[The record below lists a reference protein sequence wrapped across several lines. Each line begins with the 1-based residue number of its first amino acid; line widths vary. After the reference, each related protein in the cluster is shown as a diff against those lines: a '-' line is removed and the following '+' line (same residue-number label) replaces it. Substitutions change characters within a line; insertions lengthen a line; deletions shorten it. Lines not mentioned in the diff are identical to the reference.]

1 MPKAAV
7 GTGMEL
13 EYETF
18 GSPSDPTLLLVG
30 GYTSQLIWWPVDF
43 CESLVERG
51 LHVVRFDNRD
61 AGLSTKFDG
70 VSVDTGSVV
79 ASALAEEPLP
89 AVPYTLSDLAAD
101 AVALLDHLG
110 VAAAHI
116 VGVSM
121 GGMIVQMMAIEHP
134 GRVRSLCSIMSN
146 SGEPEFGQ
154 STPDAMEALLEP
166 YATERSAYIA
176 AAPRDL
182 AFSSKRY
189 GDADELKAYAERA
202 FDRGFYPEGA
212 PRQLAA
218 IYASG
223 RRTEGLKALRVPA
236 LVIHGR
242 DDTLITPSG
251 GARTA
256 ELIEGAD
263 YFLIGDMGHDL
274 PTPLLP
280 KFVDLIAGHI
290 SRAESAR

>member
-61 AGLSTKFDG
+61 AGRSTKLDG
-70 VSVDTGSVV
+70 VDVDTTSVIG
-79 ASALAEEPLP
+79 AALAEEPVP
-89 AVPYTLSDLAAD
+89 AVPYTLSDMAAD
-101 AVALLDHLG
+101 AVGLLDHLG

-116 VGVSM
+116 AGASM
-121 GGMIVQMMAIEHP
+121 GGMLVQVMAIEHP
-134 GRVRSLCSIMSN
+134 DRVRSMCSIMSN
-146 SGEPEFGQ
+146 SGEPEYGQ
-154 STPDAMEALLEP
+154 SAPEAMEALLAP
-166 YATERSAYIA
+166 YETERSAYIA

-182 AFSSKRY
+182 AFSSKKY
-189 GDADELKAYAERA
+189 GDAEELKAYAARA

-212 PRQLAA
+212 PRHLAA

-223 RRTEGLKALRVPA
+223 RRTEGLKALRVPT

-256 ELIEGAD
+256 ELIASAD
-263 YFLIGDMGHDL
+263 YLLVGDMGHDL

-280 KFVDLIAGHI
+280 MFVDVIAGHV
-290 SRAESAR
+290 SRAEAAR